1 MFRKRVKRRGGRKC
15 PGERTDE
22 GRRRDHLPRK
32 MQAGVAAEALT
43 ATAVLFQPP
52 AFFGGRKRMSI
63 RQLLVKAKHNG
74 VRGTLHRLL
83 DTPKIRQAS
92 PIHTGRGDRID
103 ENVPLVYCL
112 CGTRSI
118 TEALWSL
125 SSFYR
130 FAKVGW
136 PLTIH
141 GDGSL
146 TAADVA
152 TLKRHF
158 PNACIIRRADADRVM
173 QPILEKYPHC
183 RALRKKHVFGLRLMD
198 SEELSVARSRINI
211 DTDVLFFRKPTE
223 LLEAALA
230 HNEPNVFNR
239 ENNAEGYALKGE
251 ALNEFTG
258 RPVPPEI
265 NAGLSVLRKGTFPLA
280 DLEELLADGAKD
292 WDSYLQ
298 EQTLTAVC
306 SVRQA
311 GARGVRFLG
320 ERYQC
325 NSDPQLV
332 KTAVA
337 RHYYI
342 LARRL
347 YYTQGLRKL
356 VADGHLQRWC
366 EPAPKAGAV
375 QHA

>member
-1 MFRKRVKRRGGRKC
+1 M
-15 PGERTDE
+15 
-22 GRRRDHLPRK
+22 
-32 MQAGVAAEALT
+32 ALK
-43 ATAVLFQPP
+43 Q
-52 AFFGGRKRMSI
+52 I
-63 RQLLVKAKHNG
+63 IVKAREHG
-74 VRGTLHRLL
+74 PMGLVHRVL
-83 DTPKIRQAS
+83 DTRRIGRAAAIRTRPA
-92 PIHTGRGDRID
+92 DKID
-103 ENVPLVYCL
+103 ESIPLVYCL
-112 CGTRSI
+112 CGTRSV

-130 FAKVGW
+130 FAEVDW

-146 TAADVA
+146 TGEDVA

-158 PNACIIRRADADRVM
+158 PNVCIVRRADADRVM

-183 RALRKKHVFGLRLMD
+183 RALRQKHVFGLRLMD

-230 HNEPNVFNR
+230 HDEPNVFNR
-239 ENNAEGYALKGE
+239 ENGAQGYALKGE
-251 ALNEFTG
+251 ALDEFTG
-258 RPVPPEI
+258 RPVPAEI
-265 NAGLSVLRKGTFPLA
+265 NAGLSVLRKDTFPLA
-280 DLEELLADGAKD
+280 DLEETLATGAKD

-306 SVRQA
+306 SVRHA
-311 GARGVRFLG
+311 GDRGVRFLG

-325 NSDPQLV
+325 NSQPQLV
-332 KTAVA
+332 KGAAA

-366 EPAPKAGAV
+366 EPAPKAGVV